1 MDRSAP
7 ETASGWASVHPGALL
22 SESPRSLLVSYEWK
36 EKRVRTLQPRSW
48 IYTPIMPLL
57 VVQDGN
63 SISSN
68 PEIGHAA
75 LMVASLL
82 AAIGVLLLVLTLF
95 WINRRMKKALG
106 LHGQRSGLGREDDH
120 RDPWIE
126 AGQRI
131 DEANLESLYEGGN
144 DDSAEP

>member
-1 MDRSAP
+1 MQA
-7 ETASGWASVHPGALL
+7 G
-22 SESPRSLLVSYEWK
+22 
-36 EKRVRTLQPRSW
+36 SW
-48 IYTPIMPLL
+48 IYTPIMPIL

-131 DEANLESLYEGGN
+131 DEGTLESLYEDGN